1 MSARELRDW
10 ILSLVQD
17 IEFNYEG
24 IHGVIS
30 PTSETELN
38 LFFNDE
44 NFYYDNINDLM
55 SAKVICGKSLNDI
68 STELDFR

>member
-1 MSARELRDW
+1 MGASELRDW

-17 IEFNYEG
+17 IEFEYKG

-30 PTSETELN
+30 PTSEMELN
-38 LFFNDE
+38 LFFYDE
-44 NFYYDNINDLM
+44 NFYYNNVDDLM

-68 STELDFR
+68 SAELDFR

>member
-1 MSARELRDW
+1 MSASELRNW

-17 IEFNYEG
+17 IEFKYKG

-38 LFFNDE
+38 LFFHDE
-44 NFYYDNINDLM
+44 NFYYDDINDLM
-55 SAKVICGKSLNDI
+55 AAKVICGKSLNDI

>member
-1 MSARELRDW
+1 MSASELRNW

-17 IEFNYEG
+17 IEFKYDG

-38 LFFNDE
+38 LFFHGE
-44 NFYYDNINDLM
+44 NFYYDNVDDLM
-55 SAKVICGKSLNDI
+55 AAKVIGGKSLNDI